1 MRTLRVLAMF
11 AMAAPLLAFVPP
23 SARATPRKSI
33 ASIEQ
38 RPTSSGDHIVSR
50 RTLAV
55 DAVVGLAALGL
66 LGQPGASSAYEPPR
80 GPAAFEARKAFY
92 EAERE
97 KRVLSTPTVTRM
109 WKKLKAR
116 WFRPASAARRADWSD
131 VAACSL
137 GRLDQRQPE
146 ARHRAESAPMWR
158 SSFTGP
164 QPGPRGRPPSRIEI
178 LPYDSDR
185 ELFSGPAQAMPPSL
199 IAAPSK
205 PQP

>member
-1 MRTLRVLAMF
+1 MRREIPTDAAMRTLRLLAMF

-50 RTLAV
+50 RSALA

-116 WFRPASAARRADWSD
+116 WFRPASAARRADWSN

-146 ARHRAESAPMWR
+146 ARHRAESAPICGLQLHWASAWATR
-158 SSFTGP
+158 SAS
-164 QPGPRGRPPSRIEI
+164 
-178 LPYDSDR
+178 
-185 ELFSGPAQAMPPSL
+185 
-199 IAAPSK
+199 
-205 PQP
+205 

>member
-1 MRTLRVLAMF
+1 MRTLRLLAMF

-116 WFRPASAARRADWSD
+116 WFRPASAARRADWSN
-131 VAACSL
+131 VAARGL
-137 GRLDQRQPE
+137 VRPDQHPPE
-146 ARHRAESAPMWR
+146 ARHRAESAPVWR
-158 SSFTGP
+158 GAACSLGLSLG
-164 QPGPRGRPPSRIEI
+164 
-178 LPYDSDR
+178 YY
-185 ELFSGPAQAMPPSL
+185 QAMPPNL
-199 IAAPSK
+199 LTAPSP
-205 PQP
+205 PQPSRPTRRRSCRARPS